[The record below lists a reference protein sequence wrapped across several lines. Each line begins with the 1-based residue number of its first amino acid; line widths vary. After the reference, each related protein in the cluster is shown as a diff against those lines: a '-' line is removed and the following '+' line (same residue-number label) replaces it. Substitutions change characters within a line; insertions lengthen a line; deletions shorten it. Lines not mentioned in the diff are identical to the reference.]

1 MADAGFRLAVEGEK
15 EFKKALA
22 EINAQIRVNKSE
34 LKLLT
39 AEYEIN
45 DDKLGNLQ
53 KKQATL
59 TTEMENQSKKVKVA
73 EERYKAWAAEL
84 GEGDAKVLRL
94 KESLNLAQTEL
105 AQTTAE
111 WEKNQRAIEGF
122 ERGTDN
128 AENSLKRLDAVMAAN
143 RSEMKLVEAQY
154 KGTAD
159 QSVKLQKQNA
169 LLQDSVVLQ
178 KQKIEQLTAALDQAE
193 AEYGQGSEAVSGYRQ
208 ELADAKIEL
217 VEMEDQI
224 GENNRALQGSADS
237 AEPLK
242 NALVD
247 VAEKLGINIPP
258 GIENMSAGFVGAAAA
273 AGGIA
278 LAVKKG
284 LEAMKEVAAYADEV
298 LTESIISGVDTTT
311 YQQLKYMEGLMDVST
326 ETFTSSLS
334 RIKRAMDDAE
344 SGNDDLAEKFD
355 RLGVSVTGADGEL
368 RDAWDVFLETVD
380 ALGNMRNE
388 TERDA
393 IAMDLMGR
401 SAEDLNPL
409 IEAGADRMRELADE
423 AERVGYVIDEEGLD
437 ASGAFQ
443 DKLDRISAL
452 ADSAKNNV
460 GLLLIETVNLGNG
473 NATLEDVQ
481 TAWDRVK
488 ASIRSVYDVIT
499 EDNEKLKN
507 AGNKWSEFWEK
518 VFNGGRSKNPTAMS
532 YGDRIR
538 EIQESVEETSE
549 TMSEITEKRISE
561 IDEIYEKEKQSI
573 QDSVEGRME
582 LLEEAN
588 KQELEDY
595 KEMQDDKLEAF
606 EKQQSA
612 ELKAYQK
619 AQSQRKKEFK
629 EALDAEMD
637 ALDESHRKKLA
648 QINEEYTERIKLV
661 DEERYN
667 AIQALQAQMD
677 EIDALTEAEEKAEA
691 ERKKRE
697 ELAAAEKAIADAE
710 TAEDRERAEKEY
722 YELVEKY
729 ERERILA
736 ERDAQ
741 KQRLQNMIDA
751 TNAEYDARVEE
762 IEKEI
767 TAKEEQATTE
777 YEIAKAALEEEHAMR
792 QEMFDEQMS
801 NELEAF
807 RETQDQQKEYFK
819 ETLNGELKDH
829 EDYLEQKLND
839 LQDELDAEIKAEEK
853 AAQEKRDIRIKYA
866 EESISMMERLND
878 QYVKDLNKDI
888 TENLPFLDRGGV
900 DISKLPQ
907 IPKYASGT
915 LNHPGGLAIVGENGP
930 ELVNLPA
937 GSAVFANDALRRAS
951 AWGTTIN
958 NYYQVDVH
966 TKEIKELGDI
976 ARLAESRRVD
986 LRLKPAEVK

>member
-1 MADAGFRLAVEGEK
+1 MADAGFRLAIEGEK

-59 TTEMENQSKKVKVA
+59 TTEMENQTKKVKVA

-128 AENSLKRLDAVMAAN
+128 TENSLKRLDAVMAAN

-334 RIKRAMDDAE
+334 RIKRAMDDAA

-481 TAWDRVK
+481 TAWERVK
-488 ASIRSVYDVIT
+488 ASIQGTIDVIT
-499 EDNEKLKN
+499 EDNTKLKSL
-507 AGNKWSEFWEK
+507 GEKWDNFWGQVFDPKKYLGFGGSKEK
-518 VFNGGRSKNPTAMS
+518 PAATS
-532 YGDRIR
+532 YR
-538 EIQESVEETSE
+538 EMMQDVQEAVEETTESISE
-549 TMSEITEKRISE
+549 LTEKRINQIEEMYESE
-561 IDEIYEKEKQSI
+561 LQTISE
-573 QDSVEGRME
+573 SVESRQE

-595 KEMQDDKLEAF
+595 KEAQDQKLKAF

-612 ELKAYQK
+612 EMKAFQK
-619 AQSQRKKEFK
+619 TQSQQKKDFK

-637 ALDESHRKKLA
+637 ALDEAHKKKLA

-661 DEERYN
+661 DEDRYK
-667 AIQALQAQMD
+667 ALQAIEGMIED
-677 EIDALTEAEEKAEA
+677 LDKLTEAEEKAEE
-691 ERKKRE
+691 ERRKRE
-697 ELAAAEKAIADAE
+697 EIAAAEEAIARAE
-710 TAEDRERAEKEY
+710 TAEEREQAEKEY
-722 YELVEKY
+722 SELLAEY
-729 ERERILA
+729 ERERVLEAREA
-736 ERDAQ
+736 ER
-741 KQRLQNMIDA
+741 QRLENMLLSV
-751 TNAEYDARVEE
+751 NEEYDRRMEV

-767 TAKEEQATTE
+767 KAKEDQATSE
-777 YEIAKAALEEEHAMR
+777 YDIAKAAL
-792 QEMFDEQMS
+792 D
-801 NELEAF
+801 AF
-807 RETQDQQKEYFK
+807 RENQAAQKDAYKESLDQQV
-819 ETLNGELKDH
+819 KDH
-829 EDYLEQKLND
+829 EEYLSGKL
-839 LQDELDAEIKAEEK
+839 EREIKELEDEIKEEEK
-853 AAQEKRDIRIKYA
+853 AAKKKRDIRIKYEREA
-866 EESISMMERLND
+866 IDIMDGFNEEYLKKWTDVNEKNPYWDRMTF
-878 QYVKDLNKDI
+878 DLSSLQ
-888 TENLPFLDRGGV
+888 T
-900 DISKLPQ
+900 

-915 LNHPGGLAIVGENGP
+915 MNHPGGLAIVGEQGP
-930 ELVNLPA
+930 ELVRLPA
-937 GSAVFANDALRRAS
+937 GTAVYPNEVLRKGAAGS
-951 AWGTTIN
+951 VVN
-958 NYYQVDVH
+958 NYNITIPASD
-966 TKEIKELGDI
+966 IKEFNDI
-976 ARLAESRRVD
+976 VRIAQSKRTDIRIGRTEG
-986 LRLKPAEVK
+986 